1 LSRSEESPVTWR
13 DILSLSDRIT
23 RLEESVKNINDEMA
37 KLTSRI
43 DRIGEKLEELRGEI
57 KHHREELESSFR
69 NGIKSSSESVESE
82 LKFLRSLLRKI
93 VYVLIAALA
102 SAASTIIIILI
113 QRAIA

>member
-37 KLTSRI
+37 KLTATI

-57 KHHREELESSFR
+57 KQHHEELESSFKS
-69 NGIKSSSESVESE
+69 GIKSSSESVEGE